1 MQTLR
6 DQSCRRLYHDE
17 HLFVDLR
24 QQLVLLDGETVRL
37 TPMEYRLFALL
48 VEYAGVVLTRPV
60 FLMQF
65 GGYSPAIREH
75 RVDACVAGL
84 RRKLGVY
91 ADQYIETVDGVGY
104 LFRRL
109 SGAQSLRSL
118 STVA

>member
-1 MQTLR
+1 MQTVQDENMHR
-6 DQSCRRLYHDE
+6 PYHDQ
-17 HLFVDLR
+17 HLHVDLR
-24 QQLVLLDGETVRL
+24 QRVVILDGETVRL

-75 RVDACVAGL
+75 RVDACIAGL

-91 ADQYIETVDGVGY
+91 ADQYLETVDGVGY
-104 LFRRL
+104 LFRPL
-109 SGAQSLRSL
+109 SAAQSLRSL

>member
-1 MQTLR
+1 MQIVQ
-6 DQSCRRLYHDE
+6 DQNMRRPYHDE
-17 HLFVDLR
+17 HLHLDLR
-24 QQLVLLDGETVRL
+24 EEVVLLDGETLRL

-75 RVDACVAGL
+75 RVDACIAGL

-91 ADQYIETVDGVGY
+91 ADLYLETVDGVAY
-104 LFRRL
+104 LFRPL
-109 SGAQSLRSL
+109 SAAQSLRSFA
-118 STVA
+118 TVA